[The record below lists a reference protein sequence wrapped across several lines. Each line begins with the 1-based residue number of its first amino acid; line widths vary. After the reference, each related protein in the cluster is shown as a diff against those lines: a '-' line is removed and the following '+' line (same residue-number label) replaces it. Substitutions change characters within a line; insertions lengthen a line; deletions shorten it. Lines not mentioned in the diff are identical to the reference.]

1 MSIDWRVN
9 KENVILLH
17 DGVILACQ
25 KTASCNLQTNG
36 WNQIKSILMEV
47 WQTGKDMVYILLYV
61 NNSHYINDS
70 QTTAHRLKEVRYREW
85 D

>member
-1 MSIDWRVN
+1 MEL
-9 KENVILLH
+9 K
-17 DGVILACQ
+17 
-25 KTASCNLQTNG
+25 K
-36 WNQIKSILMEV
+36 KSILMEV

-70 QTTAHRLKEVRYREW
+70 QATVHRLKEVRYREW